1 MKDYYQIL
9 QVARDANFHQIKKS
23 YRLLAKQFHP
33 DKNSDPNAQVK
44 FSEIAEAY
52 GILSDLKK
60 RREYD
65 LLFNRG
71 DAKSTGSGF
80 YRRHYSGYPYFQYDI
95 FTPFFHRFFMGGPRP
110 NQNNQPG
117 WRFIL
122 MNYRIILVSIFGA
135 LLFFRFF
142 SGFEG
147 TVLEKKMEAG
157 LFNDVDYIL
166 VLKIDKNQEKR
177 KRVNKK
183 IYDQV
188 EVKDLVFKEKFS
200 LSFFINEQ
208 EKSVADLFRVLLQAG
223 LFYALISGFLF
234 FLEYSR
240 T

>member
-9 QVARDANFHQIKKS
+9 QVDRNANFHKIKKS
-23 YRLLAKQFHP
+23 YRILAKEFHP
-33 DKNSDPNAQVK
+33 DKNSNPEAQAH

-52 GILSDLKK
+52 GVLSDLKK

-65 LLFNRG
+65 LLFNRE
-71 DAKSTGSGF
+71 DTKSTDSGF

-95 FTPFFHRFFMGGPRP
+95 FTPFFHRFFMGDPQP
-110 NQNNQPG
+110 NQNSQPN

-122 MNYRIILVSIFGA
+122 MNYRIILISIFGA
-135 LLFFRFF
+135 LLFFKFF
-142 SGFEG
+142 SSFEG
-147 TVLEKKMEAG
+147 TVLDKKMEAG
-157 LFNDVDYIL
+157 LFNDVEYIL
-166 VLKIDKNQEKR
+166 VLKIDKNQDKK

-183 IYDQV
+183 IYDQI

-200 LSFFINEQ
+200 LSYFINEQ
-208 EKSVADLFRVLLQAG
+208 EKNIAGFFRVLQQAG
-223 LFYALISGFLF
+223 MFYVLISGFLF